1 MKKEKK
7 SKKNK
12 RKNQKSFDSTMGFPG
27 EGPARLK
34 MATFN
39 VRGLKGK
46 EDGKDKMRNLLTWAY
61 KNSLDVLFIQEH
73 NGNRDKVSEWKAMC
87 ERSGYSIVHGLHND
101 TTGSGRGA
109 AALLTKMSTFNLTE
123 ADSVT
128 QPSVGGRIAHK
139 KVLLK
144 DMILVS
150 IYVPVNADERRDF
163 LKQQMFNHRKIPPG
177 SIIGGDFNCVENPI
191 FDVVKENGGT
201 YQNKHAGLMKTVM
214 RKKQTSDVF
223 YKIHGNRARAYT
235 RETSEIRT
243 RLDRIY
249 AKDTN
254 SQLVWHSHKLD
265 HTYVNYVDSDH
276 IPVVV
281 EAGPLGE
288 SKSVKSRKKQNK
300 YRNIIHPTRNPNTPS
315 VQGE

>member
-1 MKKEKK
+1 M
-7 SKKNK
+7 
-12 RKNQKSFDSTMGFPG
+12 
-27 EGPARLK
+27 
-34 MATFN
+34 
-39 VRGLKGK
+39 
-46 EDGKDKMRNLLTWAY
+46 
-61 KNSLDVLFIQEH
+61 
-73 NGNRDKVSEWKAMC
+73 
-87 ERSGYSIVHGLHND
+87 
-101 TTGSGRGA
+101 
-109 AALLTKMSTFNLTE
+109 
-123 ADSVT
+123 
-128 QPSVGGRIAHK
+128 
-139 KVLLK
+139 
-144 DMILVS
+144 
-150 IYVPVNADERRDF
+150 
-163 LKQQMFNHRKIPPG
+163 
-177 SIIGGDFNCVENPI
+177 ENPI
-191 FDVVKENGGT
+191 FDVVKGNRGT

-288 SKSVKSRKKQNK
+288 SKSKKAGKSRINTEILYTQDARREVLK
-300 YRNIIHPTRNPNTPS
+300 IITQSHRRKRTYQAATHTKGN
-315 VQGE
+315 